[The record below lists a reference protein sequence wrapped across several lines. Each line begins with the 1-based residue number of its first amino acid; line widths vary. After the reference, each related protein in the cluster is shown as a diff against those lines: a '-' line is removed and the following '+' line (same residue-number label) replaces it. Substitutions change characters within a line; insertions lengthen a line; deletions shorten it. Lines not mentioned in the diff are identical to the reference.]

1 MPATWAWTTCAATRW
16 HFWIADWSCAMH
28 DRRWLCPLLACLL
41 LAGCGRAP
49 PQALGT
55 LEWDRVTLP
64 APVAERILRLQVRE
78 GQQVAAGA
86 PLLQL
91 EQAMGQAELAALQ
104 ARAEQSGEALQEL
117 RAGPREEDI
126 AQARANLASARA
138 LSQDAQAYYERL
150 RPLGARQLVAAA
162 VVDRARA
169 DASSAAA
176 RARQAE
182 SALLQLERGTRVEQV
197 AQGEAALAAAQ
208 AQAQARAVALRKLD
222 VVAPRAGRVDS
233 LPYKAGDQAP
243 VGAPLAVLLVGEAPH
258 ARIYVPQAL
267 RAQVKVGDRAT
278 VHVAGHAGAFPGRV
292 RMIRSEPV
300 FTPYFALTGQDA
312 ERLSYLA
319 EVALEPAAA
328 GLPAGVPVQVRFDAR
343 H

>member
-1 MPATWAWTTCAATRW
+1 MDLPESRRRRRPPA
-16 HFWIADWSCAMH
+16 
-28 DRRWLCPLLACLL
+28 WLSLPLL
-41 LAGCGRAP
+41 LAGCAGPP

-64 APVAERILRLQVRE
+64 APAAERILRIDVRE
-78 GQQVAAGA
+78 GEQVAAGA

-91 EQAMGQAELAALQ
+91 EPATGEAELAALRAQ
-104 ARAEQSGEALQEL
+104 ARQSGEALQEL

-126 AQARANLASARA
+126 AQARANLASARVLA
-138 LSQDAQAYYERL
+138 QDAQAYYERL
-150 RPLGARQLVAAA
+150 RPLGTRQLVAAA

-176 RARQAE
+176 QARQAE
-182 SALLQLERGTRVEQV
+182 AALLELESGTRVEQV
-197 AQGEAALAAAQ
+197 AQGEEALASAE
-208 AQAQARAVALRKLD
+208 AQAQARAVTLRKLD

-267 RAQVKVGDRAT
+267 RARVKVGDRAQ
-278 VHVAGHAGAFPGRV
+278 VHVAGHERAFPGRV

-319 EVALEPAAA
+319 EVALEPDAAD
-328 GLPAGVPVQVRFDAR
+328 LPAGVPVEVRFDAGD
-343 H
+343 

>member
-1 MPATWAWTTCAATRW
+1 V
-16 HFWIADWSCAMH
+16 DWSRVM
-28 DRRWLCPLLACLL
+28 RERNRPYLLLACLL
-41 LAGCGRAP
+41 VSACGREP

-64 APVAERILRLQVRE
+64 APAAERILRIDVRE
-78 GQQVAAGA
+78 GERVAADT

-91 EQAMGQAELAALQ
+91 EPATGQAELAALQ
-104 ARAEQSGEALQEL
+104 AQAQQRGGALQEL
-117 RAGPREEDI
+117 RTGPREEEI
-126 AQARANLASARA
+126 AQARANLANAQA
-138 LSQDAQAYYERL
+138 QAQDTRAYYERL
-150 RPLGARQLVAAA
+150 RPLGTRQLVAAA

-169 DASSAAA
+169 DATSAAA
-176 RARQAE
+176 LAQQAQA
-182 SALLQLERGTRVEQV
+182 ALLELERGTRVEQV

-208 AQAQARAVALRKLD
+208 AQAQARAVTLEKLN
-222 VVAPRAGRVDS
+222 VVAPRAGRIDS

-243 VGAPLAVLLVGEAPH
+243 VGASLAVLLVGDAPY
-258 ARIYVPQAL
+258 ARVYVPQAL
-267 RAQVKVGDRAT
+267 RAAVKVGDSAQ
-278 VHVAGHAGAFPGRV
+278 VFLQGQDKAYPGRV

-319 EVALEPAAA
+319 EISLGEEAAD
-328 GLPAGVPVQVRFDAR
+328 LPVGFPLQARFDDA

>member
-1 MPATWAWTTCAATRW
+1 MTDVRN
-16 HFWIADWSCAMH
+16 F
-28 DRRWLCPLLACLL
+28 CLL
-41 LAGCGRAP
+41 CACVLLVACGRQP

-64 APVAERILRLQVRE
+64 APAAERIVRIEVSE
-78 GQQVAAGA
+78 GQRVAAGA

-91 EQAMGQAELAALQ
+91 EQATGQAELAALQ
-104 ARAEQSGEALQEL
+104 AQARQSGEVLQEL

-126 AQARANLASARA
+126 AQARASLASARA
-138 LSQDAQAYYERL
+138 LAADAQAYYQRL

-176 RARQAE
+176 QAQQAQA
-182 SALLQLERGTRVEQV
+182 ALLELERGTRAEQL
-197 AQGEAALAAAQ
+197 AQGEAALAAAS
-208 AQAQARAVALRKLD
+208 AQADARATTLRKLD

-233 LPYKAGDQAP
+233 LPYEAGDQAP
-243 VGAPLAVLLVGEAPH
+243 VGAPLAVLLVGDAPH

-267 RAQVKVGDRAT
+267 RARVRIGDRAA
-278 VHVAGHAGAFPGRV
+278 VHVAGHDQAFPGRV
-292 RMIRSEPV
+292 RMIQSEPA

-319 EVALEPAAA
+319 EVQLEPAASE
-328 GLPAGVPVQVRFDAR
+328 LPAGVPVEVRFDAVD
-343 H
+343 